1 MSKITSLFLCIL
13 ATILLSGCSSSQAE
27 NKTGFN
33 RAEYLKKHNQPEY
46 FVFNGRKIPNRVE
59 RHFTPLT
66 NNRDI
71 KLFIYDCEIEGE
83 IDLGID
89 YKKLEYRL
97 MRESD
102 FDYIAEKLRQKY
114 PGLKIKSGYKTF
126 SPNGDNAVD
135 KLDYSRSYMI
145 KHHVVL
151 YELCNFSTSDN
162 NQNLSINMKHTACG
176 DRVTSPRNFI
186 KKKQQWFYKGSLGET
201 IHSVLTVSP

>member
-13 ATILLSGCSSSQAE
+13 AAVLLSGCSSSYPE

-33 RAEYLKKHNQPEY
+33 RAKYLKKHNQPEY

-66 NNRDI
+66 NKREI

-89 YKKLEYRL
+89 YKKREYRL

-102 FDYIAEKLRQKY
+102 FDYIAEKLRHKY
-114 PGLKIKSGYKTF
+114 PGLNIKS
-126 SPNGDNAVD
+126 
-135 KLDYSRSYMI
+135 YSGSYMV
-145 KHHVVL
+145 KHQVVL

-162 NQNLSINMKHTACG
+162 GKNLSINMKRTICG
-176 DRVTSPRNFI
+176 DRVSSPRNFI

-201 IHSVLTVSP
+201 IHSVLTVGP